1 MTFVNAVCFAQAFS
15 QCDFF
20 LGWWFLNKI
29 KQILPEFVAK
39 PPISHKVP
47 YLETWH
53 IPILKKACSMLESRI
68 YPWLHLF
75 GGWGCGA
82 WTSGNRLGNPTQPI
96 QEGNDSN
103 FLSEKLIE
111 PLIEAPRDST
121 WKHTPWWTKK
131 GKENP
136 PDLPKKGGGENE
148 DPILVILGEGIY
160 TPQIA
165 PPTFHQR
172 KIQNEGFMLKCCWFL
187 LASKLAD
194 CICITVLR
202 LMVSN
207 RCFLVILRW
216 LGRCVTSLFFLTKM
230 PEFWLPIQRKNW
242 LAFGS
247 LLDDGQGYP
256 SNIFHM
262 FILRLCWVS
271 LYLSISF
278 TRFKWYT
285 PVTKWN
291 KTHLCMSRCACY
303 WENFSWKCWLAE
315 QYRHLWALAVLPI

>member
-15 QCDFF
+15 QCFF
-20 LGWWFLNKI
+20 LGGGWFLNKI

-39 PPISHKVP
+39 PTISHKVP

-53 IPILKKACSMLESRI
+53 IPILKKACWSREYI
-68 YPWLHLF
+68 FDSTCLGVGP
-75 GGWGCGA
+75 GGLG
-82 WTSGNRLGNPTQPI
+82 LGNPIQPSQPI

-121 WKHTPWWTKK
+121 WFCTPRDGPKRGRKRMTPS
-131 GKENP
+131 P
-136 PDLPKKGGGENE
+136 PQKRGENE

-194 CICITVLR
+194 CIWFTVLC

-216 LGRCVTSLFFLTKM
+216 LGRCVTSFF
-230 PEFWLPIQRKNW
+230 
-242 LAFGS
+242 
-247 LLDDGQGYP
+247 
-256 SNIFHM
+256 
-262 FILRLCWVS
+262 
-271 LYLSISF
+271 
-278 TRFKWYT
+278 
-285 PVTKWN
+285 
-291 KTHLCMSRCACY
+291 
-303 WENFSWKCWLAE
+303 
-315 QYRHLWALAVLPI
+315 